1 MLKDLVKQK
10 RTKIDENKEEKE
22 KKILDSSLKLF
33 MKKGFKDTSVQDIVN
48 DAGIAKGTFY
58 LYFKDKY
65 AVQDYLIAKK
75 SHQLLTKAV
84 AYVEKQNIK
93 RFDDRF
99 IAVIDYII
107 DELNKNKLLL
117 KMITKNLSYGLYNDK
132 IASFLDDS
140 SMGIKELF
148 ENGLK
153 ESNIKMKNPEVTLFL
168 IIELCSSTIFSSIIS
183 KKPVPIEELKPY
195 LYDAI
200 RRLISE

>member
-33 MKKGFKDTSVQDIVN
+33 MKKGFKDTSVQDIVS

-168 IIELCSSTIFSSIIS
+168 IMELCSSAIFSSIIS

-200 RRLISE
+200 RRMISE

>member
-33 MKKGFKDTSVQDIVN
+33 MKKGFKDTSVQDIVS

-153 ESNIKMKNPEVTLFL
+153 ERNIKMKNPEVTLFL
-168 IIELCSSTIFSSIIS
+168 TE
-183 KKPVPIEELKPY
+183 
-195 LYDAI
+195 
-200 RRLISE
+200 